1 MDEDPSKQKPISTD
15 AYFDNAIRAV
25 KQKKPAPEID
35 FTLHT
40 MDDNTQVSTTDRVCK
55 GMSTLLQTPTSS
67 PNPLHQSAHG
77 LHLRILDS

>member
-1 MDEDPSKQKPISTD
+1 MEEDPPRQKPISQD

-40 MDDNTQVSTTDRVCK
+40 MDDNTQVSTVDRVCK
-55 GMSTLLQTPTSS
+55 GMFESPSYCHLCLLLSYHPT
-67 PNPLHQSAHG
+67 
-77 LHLRILDS
+77 